1 MQKDT
6 EHELYFKWLVE
17 ELKLKG
23 TLCEKTIIYCQT
35 IKTRVQNVCAYARSL
50 FSKLQL
56 LMQTSRQER
65 LFFELKSNF
74 ISIQNFKAGNVKPPG
89 MHWSKDF

>member
-6 EHELYFKWLVE
+6 EHELYFKWPVE

-35 IKTRVQNVCAYARSL
+35 IKTRVQNVCECELHDKNA
-50 FSKLQL
+50 
-56 LMQTSRQER
+56 
-65 LFFELKSNF
+65 FF
-74 ISIQNFKAGNVKPPG
+74 
-89 MHWSKDF
+89 